1 MMSQPINA
9 FIGVVGFVFVFG
21 GLVSNVMLV
30 KEQSR
35 TTRLI
40 SIVSTPI
47 NLL

>member
-21 GLVSNVMLV
+21 GLVSNVIL
-30 KEQSR
+30 QSR

-47 NLL
+47 NLF